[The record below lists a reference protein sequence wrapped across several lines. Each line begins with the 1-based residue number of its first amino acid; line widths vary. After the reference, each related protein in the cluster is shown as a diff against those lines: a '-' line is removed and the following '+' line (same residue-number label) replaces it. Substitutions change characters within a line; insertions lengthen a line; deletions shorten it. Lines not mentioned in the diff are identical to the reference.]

1 MEPELHPALAAVATR
16 YPEIAHRIARSLEVP
31 QIGLYHCEGPT
42 QVSHFNLL
50 YEIARQVAG
59 GFVDNTS
66 ILRKSWEECIIIL
79 NVRGQNA
86 KAIDFEP
93 SNDVIDYIMLHD
105 LLKPNAMNVKLERHP
120 EYRRPFSWR
129 DWESARAAGEPY
141 TFKGSLITNIAYFL
155 PKPNK
160 KGLVNHGELAADYLN
175 EKISNGLLKNLSP
188 RVVKVIA
195 MHDKFFNRNDF
206 ITIDHFENLFADYQM
221 DEYDIQFF
229 IAMSYLDLMAS
240 LGPDQKPNLEPLS
253 RLLAVYQPPSAF

>member
-1 MEPELHPALAAVATR
+1 M
-16 YPEIAHRIARSLEVP
+16 
-31 QIGLYHCEGPT
+31 
-42 QVSHFNLL
+42 
-50 YEIARQVAG
+50 
-59 GFVDNTS
+59 
-66 ILRKSWEECIIIL
+66 
-79 NVRGQNA
+79 
-86 KAIDFEP
+86 
-93 SNDVIDYIMLHD
+93 
-105 LLKPNAMNVKLERHP
+105 
-120 EYRRPFSWR
+120 
-129 DWESARAAGEPY
+129 
-141 TFKGSLITNIAYFL
+141 
-155 PKPNK
+155 
-160 KGLVNHGELAADYLN
+160 NHGELAADYLN